1 MTNQTAT
8 TTTIAANLDNHI
20 KGEKAMTNNT
30 TTTDFISLSW
40 EKTHADYDK
49 SASLNAKHKIYAY
62 DSTGDL
68 GILFTSNVNSE
79 WCFNPEE
86 RDHRFDQADDGWTPE
101 IIEVFEN
108 KSGDKFMEKDLLFK
122 AQAVK
127 DMMTGSH
134 EFGTFYTRRYI
145 RFDAMIG
152 DGCSG
157 GDVYEHLGIYY
168 MECEREK
175 IRMSSQMRKN
185 ALRRIAA

>member
-1 MTNQTAT
+1 MTNNTA
-8 TTTIAANLDNHI
+8 TTIAANLDNNL
-20 KGEKAMTNNT
+20 KGEKIMKNDT
-30 TTTDFISLSW
+30 TITEFINLSW

-49 SASLNAKHKIYAY
+49 NASLNAKHKIYAY
-62 DSTGDL
+62 DSNGDL
-68 GILFTSNVNSE
+68 GILFTSNVNSK
-79 WCFNPEE
+79 WCLNSEE

-108 KSGDKFMEKDLLFK
+108 EAGDKYMTKDLLFK

-127 DMMTGSH
+127 DMLTGSH
-134 EFGTFYTRRYI
+134 EFGTFYTRQYI

-152 DGCSG
+152 DGWSG

-168 MECEREK
+168 MEGEREK
-175 IRMSSQMRKN
+175 IHMSSQMRKN

>member
-1 MTNQTAT
+1 MTNQTA
-8 TTTIAANLDNHI
+8 TTTIAANLDNNI
-20 KGEKAMTNNT
+20 KGEKIMKND

-49 SASLNAKHKIYAY
+49 SASLNANHKIYAY